1 MSQKIT
7 QRQRF
12 LFLVAGIS
20 IALLI
25 LDRIAYTPL
34 TALWRSHAAEIR
46 KLEADVAS
54 GAGLIGRAQSLQQTW
69 ADMQSRSLPK
79 DPSQAEQDLI
89 TALDRCRRTS
99 GIELGSIKPQWKRG
113 LTDRNSLLECRIDA
127 TGTLATL
134 GRFVYEVEKSSLA
147 LRLDSLAMTARD
159 DTGQKIALELV
170 VTGLRLAP
178 LEAKR

>member
-1 MSQKIT
+1 MSQKIS
-7 QRQRF
+7 QRQRL

-25 LDRIAYTPL
+25 LDRIAFTPL
-34 TALWRSHAAEIR
+34 TALWRSHAAEITR
-46 KLEADVAS
+46 LEADVANGTS
-54 GAGLIGRAQSLQQTW
+54 LINRAQSLQQTW
-69 ADMQSRSLPK
+69 ADMQARALPK

-113 LTDRNSLLECRIDA
+113 ITDRSSLLECRIDA
-127 TGTLATL
+127 TGSLATL
-134 GRFVYEVEKSSLA
+134 GRFAYEVEKSSLA
-147 LRLDSLAMTARD
+147 LRIDSLAMSTRD
-159 DTGQKIALELV
+159 ETGQKIALELV
-170 VTGLRLAP
+170 VTGLRLSP